1 MRIVL
6 LDYPPYGPW
15 DVEARAAEAA
25 GASFAVRTY
34 EDFVTE
40 PGGGELVLNPGAW
53 PFRAELLAR
62 LPECRHVA
70 GYGVG
75 LDWID
80 LGAAARQGVAVV
92 HMPYANVEDVATHA
106 LALILACARRLLE
119 LDRLVRSGGFDWP
132 RSQPFHRLRGRRLG
146 LLAFGNIPRLLA
158 PLAAPLGLQVSA
170 YDPFVPDD
178 EMRARGVQPMAADE
192 LLRSSDIVSVH
203 LPSTAETRGFLDER
217 RIALLPAGAIVVV
230 TSRGDV
236 YDPGALVRAL
246 EEGRI
251 AAAGL
256 DVFPE
261 EPLPAGH
268 ALTRLPNVVLTPHVA
283 GYSEES
289 IRDAHETAAT
299 VIASV
304 AGGEPP
310 PGLVNT
316 EALA

>member
-40 PGGGELVLNPGAW
+40 PGGVELVLNPGAW
-53 PFRAELLAR
+53 PFCAELLAR
-62 LPECRHVA
+62 LPACRHVV

-75 LDWID
+75 LDWIERA
-80 LGAAARQGVAVV
+80 AAARGGIAVV
-92 HMPYANVEDVATHA
+92 HMPHANVEDVATHA

-119 LDRLVRSGGFDWP
+119 LDRAVRSGAFDWP

-146 LLAFGNIPRLLA
+146 LLAFGRIPRLLA
-158 PLAAPLGLQVSA
+158 PMVAPLGLHVSA
-170 YDPFVPDD
+170 YDPYVSPD
-178 EMRARGVQPMAADE
+178 EMRARGVQPMDADE
-192 LLRSSDIVSVH
+192 LLCSSQIVSVH
-203 LPSTAETRGFLDER
+203 LPSAPETQGFLDER
-217 RIALLPAGAIVVV
+217 RIALLPAGAIVVA

-236 YDPGALVRAL
+236 YDPSALVRAL

-268 ALTRLPNVVLTPHVA
+268 PLTQLPNVILTPHVA

-289 IRDAHETAAT
+289 IRDAHETAAA

-304 AGGEPP
+304 AAGEPP
-310 PGLVNT
+310 PGLVST
-316 EALA
+316 ELLA

>member
-170 YDPFVPDD
+170 YDPFVTHD
-178 EMRARGVQPMAADE
+178 EMRARGVQPMGADE

-203 LPSTAETRGFLDER
+203 LPSTAETRGFLGER

-304 AGGEPP
+304 AAGEPP